1 MGLRSVHNENRYRGG
16 KRVANAPRYS
26 GAMSAAPDRDDVIQ
40 PFGVDGLDAAGRIV
54 RLGPAV
60 DTILGRHGYP
70 GAVSVLLGEA
80 LALTAALAGSLKFDG
95 GFTTQIQGEGPVRL
109 MVADYRTDGG
119 LRGYAGF
126 DAKRI
131 PEDAPGAPGDAGL
144 FGRGRMAFT
153 IDRGPDADRHQGL
166 VALEGGTLEAG
177 ARGYLARSEQTR
189 ALVAAAAARR
199 TGEDGAPA
207 RWRAGAATVRQLPRG
222 DGRSEAKRGARDARW
237 RETRRLF
244 AGLERADLVDSP
256 ARTPL
261 PLGPLFAGHDVR
273 LRAPRELRA
282 ACRCSRSRAAAAV
295 EAIPPSERAALAVDG
310 RIEVTCD
317 YCAAVYAFDAEGAA
331 PCGRGEGGG
340 DGSPAVA
347 A

>member
-1 MGLRSVHNENRYRGG
+1 
-16 KRVANAPRYS
+16 
-26 GAMSAAPDRDDVIQ
+26 MSAAPDRDDVIR
-40 PFGVDGLDAAGRIV
+40 PFHIDGLDAAGRVV

-70 GAVSVLLGEA
+70 DAVSVLLGEV

-95 GFTTQIQGEGPVRL
+95 GFTTQVQGDGPLRL

-126 DAKRI
+126 DAAQI
-131 PEDAPGAPGDAGL
+131 PEGASAPPAAPGDAGL

-153 IDRGPDADRHQGL
+153 IDRGPGADRHQGL
-166 VALEGGTLEAG
+166 VALEGGKLEAG

-189 ALVAAAAARR
+189 ALIAAAAARR
-199 TGEDGAPA
+199 AGEDGAPA
-207 RWRAGAATVRQLPRG
+207 RWRAGALIVRQLPRG
-222 DGRSEAKRGARDARW
+222 DGRSEAERGARDSRW

-244 AGLERADLVDSP
+244 AGLERADLAD
-256 ARTPL
+256 PL
-261 PLGPLFAGHDVR
+261 AWPPLLLGPLFSGHDVR
-273 LRAPRELRA
+273 LGEPRGLRA
-282 ACRCSRSRAAAAV
+282 ACRCSHARAAAAV
-295 EAIPPSERAALAVDG
+295 EAIPPGERAALAVDG

-331 PCGRGEGGG
+331 LCGRGE
-340 DGSPAVA
+340 DGRDGPPAVA